1 MNFINL
7 AASMPGRFRAISAGI
22 VMAIFLL
29 PAAHLMLVDQA
40 ASAADPA
47 QDIKMR
53 AGDRTRMMQF
63 TLPIID
69 PKRGRQLFVTRGCVL
84 CHAINNTGGRGGP
97 PLDRIGD
104 GKGADILDFTARMW
118 RGAYAMIELQNMELG
133 YQLDFSGEELGH
145 IIAFLYDKSERSR
158 FSAKDVPDL
167 IKDMFI
173 DQPYNPNDDDKSRKR

>member
-1 MNFINL
+1 MYFTVL
-7 AASMPGRFRAISAGI
+7 AARIPRSLRNIALPA
-22 VMAIFLL
+22 VMAALLL
-29 PAAHLMLVDQA
+29 PAAFSAFGDRA
-40 ASAADPA
+40 AIAADPV
-47 QDIKMR
+47 QDIKIR
-53 AGDRTRMMQF
+53 TSDRTR
-63 TLPIID
+63 TLQLTIPIID
-69 PKRGRQLFVTRGCVL
+69 PKRGRELFVTRGCVL

-158 FSAKDVPDL
+158 FSGSDVPDL

-173 DQPYNPNDDDKSRKR
+173 DKPFSAEDDVKGPKR